1 MGTHKYLT
9 HTYTD
14 DDLFFSRVYVTY

>member
-9 HTYTD
+9 N
-14 DDLFFSRVYVTY
+14 LCR